1 MLARSHTFVRIGL
14 ILAGYGRE
22 QGNGGT
28 PLGSSRQGL
37 LGAVRV
43 RTRRLFSF
51 LPAASLIHLRG
62 ISASAPQGD
71 IRGRPFSPHQG
82 NSAES
87 DVAHRNIRF
96 APKSNIPEGRLLIQT
111 RLGARCRI
119 IGERRDAQ
127 TPNLVSWWTTRQS
140 PMEDR

>member
-1 MLARSHTFVRIGL
+1 
-14 ILAGYGRE
+14 LAGYGRE

-82 NSAES
+82 NSAKS
-87 DVAHRNIRF
+87 DVARKNIRF
-96 APKSNIPEGRLLIQT
+96 APKSRIPEGRIGSKPDSALDAALLVGGEMPKLQIWFHGGLPVRAQW
-111 RLGARCRI
+111 RI
-119 IGERRDAQ
+119 GK
-127 TPNLVSWWTTRQS
+127 L
-140 PMEDR
+140 